1 MKNLKKLIYMT
12 DDGSSTFFL
21 PDLDEY
27 YHSKHGA
34 ISESEHIFIRN
45 GLFFWKK
52 NNPNKK
58 YCNIFEVGFGTGLNA
73 FLTFKNSNF
82 MPNINVTYSSVEPY
96 PLKISEIEQM
106 NYDKNLN
113 DYNKIFAFIHHSE
126 WNSPVKLSKNFT
138 LIKINSTVQDFNI
151 EINPDIIYFDPF
163 CYRVQPEMWMKNII
177 KPIINSMNKSS
188 VFVTFSSMNILFNL
202 LKDLKMDVEKIR
214 GPHKKKK
221 MIRAVKTLNIN
232 F

>member
-1 MKNLKKLIYMT
+1 MKNLKKLVYIT
-12 DDGSSTFFL
+12 NDGSSTFFL
-21 PDLDEY
+21 PDLNEF

-34 ISESEHIFIRN
+34 ISESEHIFIKN

-73 FLTFKNSNF
+73 LLTFKNSIFMTTINF
-82 MPNINVTYSSVEPY
+82 TYSSVEPH

-106 NYDKNLN
+106 NYHKNLN
-113 DYNKIFAFIHHSE
+113 DYDKIFSFIHHSE
-126 WNSPVKLSKNFT
+126 WNLPVKLSKNFT
-138 LIKINSTVQDFNI
+138 LIKNNSTLQNYNI

-163 CYRVQPEMWMKNII
+163 CYRVQPEMWMKKII

-202 LKDLKMDVEKIR
+202 LKDLKMDVEKIS

-221 MIRAVKTLNIN
+221 MIRAIKN
-232 F
+232 FKY

>member
-1 MKNLKKLIYMT
+1 MKNFKKLIHVT
-12 DDGSSTFFL
+12 DDGSSTIFL
-21 PDLDEY
+21 PDFNEY

-34 ISESEHIFIRN
+34 ISESEHIFIKN

-73 FLTFKNSNF
+73 LLTFKNSNF
-82 MPNINVTYSSVEPY
+82 MRNINFTYSSVEPY

-106 NYDKNLN
+106 NYDIKLSDNDRIFNL
-113 DYNKIFAFIHHSE
+113 IHHSE

-138 LIKINSTVQDFNI
+138 LIKNNSTLQNFNI
-151 EINPDIIYFDPF
+151 EINPDLIFFDPF
-163 CYRVQPEMWMKNII
+163 CYRVQPEMWMKNVI

-188 VFVTFSSMNILFNL
+188 VFVTFSSMDILYNL
-202 LKDLKMDVEKIR
+202 LRDLKMDVEKIR

-221 MIRAVKTLNIN
+221 MIRAIKN
-232 F
+232 FKF

>member
-1 MKNLKKLIYMT
+1 MKNFKKLIYMT
-12 DDGSSTFFL
+12 DDGSSTIFL
-21 PDLDEY
+21 PDLNEY

-34 ISESEHIFIRN
+34 ISESEHIFIKN

-52 NNPNKK
+52 NNPKNK

-73 FLTFKNSNF
+73 LLTFKNSNY
-82 MPNINVTYSSVEPY
+82 MRNINFIYSSVEPY

-106 NYDKNLN
+106 NYDIKLN
-113 DYNKIFAFIHHSE
+113 DNDRIFNLIHHSE

-138 LIKINSTVQDFNI
+138 LIKNNSTLQNFNI
-151 EINPDIIYFDPF
+151 EINPDLIFFDPF
-163 CYRVQPEMWMKNII
+163 CYRVQPEMWMKNVI

-188 VFVTFSSMNILFNL
+188 VFVTFSSMDILYNL
-202 LKDLKMDVEKIR
+202 LRDLKMDVEKIR

-221 MIRAVKTLNIN
+221 MIRAIKTLNFN

>member
-1 MKNLKKLIYMT
+1 MT
-12 DDGSSTFFL
+12 GDGSSTFFL
-21 PDLDEY
+21 PDLNEY

-34 ISESEHIFIRN
+34 IRESEHIFIRN
-45 GLFFWKK
+45 GLYFWKK

-73 FLTFKNSNF
+73 FLTFKNSEF
-82 MPNINVTYSSVEPY
+82 MHNINFTYSSVEAH

-113 DYNKIFAFIHHSE
+113 DYDKIFALIHHSE

-138 LIKINSTVQDFNI
+138 LIKNISTVQNFNI

-163 CYRVQPEMWMKNII
+163 CYRVQPEMWMKNVI

-214 GPHKKKK
+214 GPYKKKK
-221 MIRAVKTLNIN
+221 MIRAIKN
-232 F
+232 FKY

>member
-12 DDGSSTFFL
+12 DDGSSTIFL
-21 PDLDEY
+21 PDLNEY
-27 YHSKHGA
+27 YHSKYGA
-34 ISESEHIFIRN
+34 ISESEHIFIKN
-45 GLFFWKK
+45 GLVFWKK

-58 YCNIFEVGFGTGLNA
+58 KCNIFEVGFGTGLNA

-82 MPNINVTYSSVEPY
+82 MPNTDFIYSSVESY

-106 NYDKNLN
+106 NYDKKLN
-113 DYNKIFAFIHHSE
+113 DADKIFAFLHHSK
-126 WNSPVKLSKNFT
+126 WNSPIKLSKNFT
-138 LIKINSTVQDFNI
+138 LIKNNSAIQNFNI
-151 EINPDIIYFDPF
+151 DINPDIIYFDPF

-202 LKDLKMDVEKIR
+202 LRDLKMDVKKIR

-221 MIRAVKTLNIN
+221 MIRAVKNSKY
-232 F
+232 

>member
-1 MKNLKKLIYMT
+1 MT
-12 DDGSSTFFL
+12 DDGSSTYFL

-73 FLTFKNSNF
+73 FLTFKNSIF
-82 MPNINVTYSSVEPY
+82 MPNINFTYSSVEPY

-126 WNSPVKLSKNFT
+126 LNSPVKLSKNFI

-151 EINPDIIYFDPF
+151 ETNPDIIYFDPF

-188 VFVTFSSMNILFNL
+188 VFVTFSSMNMLFNS

-214 GPHKKKK
+214 GPFKKKK
-221 MIRAVKTLNIN
+221 MIRAIKN
-232 F
+232 FKY

>member
-1 MKNLKKLIYMT
+1 MT
-12 DDGSSTFFL
+12 GDGSSTFFL
-21 PDLDEY
+21 PDLNEY

-34 ISESEHIFIRN
+34 IRESEHIFIRN
-45 GLFFWKK
+45 GLYFWKK

-73 FLTFKNSNF
+73 FLTFKNSEF
-82 MPNINVTYSSVEPY
+82 MHNINFTYSSVEAH

-113 DYNKIFAFIHHSE
+113 DYDKIFALIHHSE

-138 LIKINSTVQDFNI
+138 LIKNDSTIQDFNI

-163 CYRVQPEMWMKNII
+163 CYRVQPEMWRKNVI

-214 GPHKKKK
+214 GPYKKKK
-221 MIRAVKTLNIN
+221 MIRAIKN
-232 F
+232 FKY